1 MYPST
6 WLLGSLILSAVGGWL
21 IEPLPRVDLEVL
33 DSHFVRIPVGN
44 PPRTYTFILDLSN
57 NGILVS
63 GYHPE
68 VELNS
73 NSYEI
78 VGARRTDLFDLGP
91 YTLRLPYR
99 FGVHTYDRTVQLSSQ
114 QSPVGSIGL
123 GEHSPLW
130 RYWGNFSL
138 TSERLRLGE
147 DDAFGGEND
156 LPVLDNGNGFLSNPD
171 TGTTAPMVINFTIMN
186 LLLPHIL
193 MDERP
198 SSVSI
203 RNCASPE
210 HCPEESVFAL
220 RSQEIHLLS
229 GAVYAAIDQSHDGQV
244 HLGRRFFYD
253 ARLFCEWSSKSFV
266 ISDTDDPTNDFNAV
280 YAYLLTLLLWVW
292 LTLQMGHRKLEQLE
306 SVEQLLVTLLEI
318 LILQMGF
325 AAWATNFFVF
335 NWSDALCQLL
345 GPLLAGFAEAFIH
358 IAMLGGITLSLALYV
373 GKVDHYRFEW
383 HMLAI
388 SNIILPVIWSS
399 VVLHHHIY
407 VDVGFLLFFSTMLAL
422 INGVIL
428 TIALLFGKRNLSL
441 IAGFATAMSYS
452 FLWVCNL
459 IPFHRQLL
467 IEQYLLLFIAEFT
480 LLFLLIPTLLI
491 SMHLLRNYSRNFY
504 ARQAVRQTKKAKNS
518 DSTGLFD
525 PNQAYLLYSDTTN
538 TAAAA
543 N

>member
-1 MYPST
+1 MLPHH
-6 WLLGSLILSAVGGWL
+6 WQVFALLLVTVRGWL
-21 IEPLPRVDLEVL
+21 FEPLPRVDLEVL

-147 DDAFGGEND
+147 EDAFGGEDD
-156 LPVLDNGNGFLSNPD
+156 LPVLDNGNGYLSNPD
-171 TGTTAPMVINFTIMN
+171 TGTTAPMLINFTIMN
-186 LLLPHIL
+186 LLLPHAL
-193 MDERP
+193 MDEQP
-198 SSVSI
+198 DTVSI
-203 RNCASPE
+203 RNCANPDQ
-210 HCPEESVFAL
+210 CPEESLFTL

-229 GAVYAAIDQSHDGQV
+229 GAVYAAVDQSHDGRV

-253 ARLFCEWSSKSFV
+253 ARLFCEWSTNSFV

-280 YAYLLTLLLWVW
+280 YAYFLTLLLWIW

-306 SVEQLLVTLLEI
+306 SVERLLNNLLEV
-318 LILQMGF
+318 LILEMGF
-325 AAWATNFFVF
+325 AAWVTNFFVF

-345 GPLLAGFAEAFIH
+345 GPLLSGFAEAFIH
-358 IAMLGGITLSLALYV
+358 VAMLGGITLSLALYV
-373 GKVDHYRFEW
+373 CKTEHYRFEW
-383 HMLAI
+383 HMLAL

-407 VDVGFLLFFSTMLAL
+407 VDVGFLLFFSTILAL
-422 INGVIL
+422 INGVIF
-428 TIALLFGKRNLSL
+428 TIALLFGKHTLSVTS
-441 IAGFATAMSYS
+441 GFATAMSYA

-459 IPFHRQLL
+459 VPFHRQLL

-480 LLFLLIPTLLI
+480 LLFLLIPTLLV
-491 SMHLLRNYSRNFY
+491 SMHLLRNYSRNY
-504 ARQAVRQTKKAKNS
+504 YTKEAARQRKSKAKTS
-518 DSTGLFD
+518 DSATPFD
-525 PNQAYLLYSDTTN
+525 PNQAYLLYSDTT
-538 TAAAA
+538 AAAG